1 MPLAQ
6 KDPPNLAKPPEPED
20 DWDDIWEEETDWDDD
35 DNDWDID
42 DWDDEEDD
50 WED

>member
-1 MPLAQ
+1 MMAQ
-6 KDPPNLAKPPEPED
+6 EDPKNPTTLPVPED

-35 DNDWDID
+35 DDDWDID

>member
-6 KDPPNLAKPPEPED
+6 KDPPNLARPQEPED
-20 DWDDIWEEETDWDDD
+20 DWDDIWEDETDWEDDD
-35 DNDWDID
+35 DWDIE

-50 WED
+50 WDD